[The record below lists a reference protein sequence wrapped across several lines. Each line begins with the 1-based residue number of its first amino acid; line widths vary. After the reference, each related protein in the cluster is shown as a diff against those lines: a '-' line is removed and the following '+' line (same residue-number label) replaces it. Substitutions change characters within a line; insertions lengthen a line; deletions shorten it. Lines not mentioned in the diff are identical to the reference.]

1 MYARLAARD
10 LAIAAVAVLLWRV
23 AAPLSVDAGPQGDL
37 TGLVAGLAFG
47 ASAYLAHEWGHL
59 LGALASGSAVYPA
72 RSLRSAFVFSFDSRA
87 NSRRQFLAMSFA
99 GFAATAVAV
108 WVAYGLLPSE
118 LLATRVARGAVAFLT
133 LLGLGIEL
141 PLVVWSV
148 VSGSLPPVE
157 TFEKRPETPG
167 AAAP

>member
-10 LAIAAVAVLLWRV
+10 LAIAALAVLVWRV
-23 AAPLSVDAGPQGDL
+23 AAPLSADAGAQGDL

-47 ASAYLAHEWGHL
+47 AGAYLAHEWGHL
-59 LGALASGSAVYPA
+59 AGAVLGGSTVYPA

-108 WVAYGLLPSE
+108 WIAYGVLPSE
-118 LLATRVARGAVAFLT
+118 LLAVRVARGAVALLT

-148 VSGSLPPVE
+148 ASRRLPPVE
-157 TFEKRPETPG
+157 TFARQPEAPR
-167 AAAP
+167 AAVF